1 MAIGASNVDSRLE
14 RVVIIVQWAKDIW
27 EMGCE
32 YSQERRFQD
41 LTPFASTYFPTKH
54 HKVDMFRDGLRQ

>member
-1 MAIGASNVDSRLE
+1 MAAGASSVASRLE

-32 YSQERRFQD
+32 TFSREEVSGFTTFC
-41 LTPFASTYFPTKH
+41 LHLFPTKH
-54 HKVDMFRDGLRQ
+54 HIVDMFRDGLRQ